1 MAPSCS
7 RIGASGKPPTQRIAQ
22 APRLMTSSMTA
33 TGGIVKMQT
42 GTVKTFNSERGFGF
56 IARDTGGA
64 DIFFHVDQVDESIEE
79 LFRGQRVSFEEG
91 LNPRNGRPEARDVKI
106 VQWLSSLC

>member
-1 MAPSCS
+1 
-7 RIGASGKPPTQRIAQ
+7 
-22 APRLMTSSMTA
+22 
-33 TGGIVKMQT
+33 MQT

-56 IARDTGGA
+56 ITRDTGGT

-79 LFRGQRVSFEEG
+79 LFRGQRVSFEEA
-91 LNPRNGRPEARDVKI
+91 LNPRNGRPEARNVKI